1 MENQVPVP
9 PQPQQPQDSDSRP
22 PVPPQYNQYYQ
33 SQPVQGQPWFSQQ
46 GSQPAAPQQGT
57 PVQPVSPQPQQ
68 GAPVQPVVPQYQQG
82 VPMQPAMQ
90 QSQQQWGQQPV
101 CQVPPTPQPMPIQQP
116 APMPQPVQGQLAPM
130 PQPMPVQQ
138 PMPQPAP
145 LQQPLPRAIPTPLTG
160 PERHKVHHSYIW
172 LGSLQLVFAMFVA
185 VVVSSMSI
193 FSELNFSSSGGGEG
207 FVALLSIGGLALV
220 LLITAVA
227 SFLWQWLSYK
237 HLWYEFGDEEFNLY
251 SGILNKKRVHVPY
264 RRIQSVDQRSTLLQ
278 RIFGVCTVNIDTAG
292 GAQNRAVRVPYIQKS
307 QAEILRAEV
316 FTRKQFIESGADP
329 KTFPGIAALGA
340 FSQTGIPQAGMPIP
354 QPGAAASQGQPQA
367 YQQASF
373 PGQPQTPGQPQASG
387 NILDAPAEVWQD
399 VRGIFGGMEVN
410 TGKVTYEHGLSNKE
424 LIFTGLSNNTMF
436 ILLVLGLIGLISQFF
451 TYLAPLFFGSEEQA
465 YDSLVAT
472 AVAVTGGNIIA
483 IVAGGLLAAFAVLWV
498 MSAVAS
504 CLAYGG
510 FKARRRGTR
519 IEVERGLLQHTFQGV
534 DVDRV
539 QSVIIKQSFIRR
551 MIGYCELSLGKIDA
565 MVSDSS
571 DNQQSS
577 SLSTGRVVIHPFVKV
592 NRVPEILEGLIPEFS
607 EVPQGEEVKK
617 VAPVALRR
625 AIIRRSIWQGNGFW
639 LAIITTTLFWG
650 IFKIIFTEEGAA
662 GVSAS
667 SGLTLEGATS
677 AESIMFMVDMFA
689 LSLYA
694 ISVLLFVLDIIGAV
708 LWFKGSSFGYNRK
721 FMQISNGGFSRTS
734 VTFPRQKI
742 QFGYTKTNPF
752 QRLAKTATVFAR
764 SAAGLGGTTAYLI
777 DVTEDDAA
785 LWLEWLKPRRAKN
798 S

>member
-1 MENQVPVP
+1 MENQVPTP
-9 PQPQQPQDSDSRP
+9 SQQSQQPQDSDSRP

-33 SQPVQGQPWFSQQ
+33 AQPKQGQPWFSQQ
-46 GSQPAAPQQGT
+46 GGQPAGSQQGT
-57 PVQPVSPQPQQ
+57 PVQPGVPWPQQ
-68 GAPVQPVVPQYQQG
+68 GAPVQPAVPQYQQG
-82 VPMQPAMQ
+82 VPTQPVVPQ
-90 QSQQQWGQQPV
+90 PQQQWGQQPIY
-101 CQVPPTPQPMPIQQP
+101 QVS
-116 APMPQPVQGQLAPM
+116 PM
-130 PQPMPVQQ
+130 PQPMPVHQ

-145 LQQPLPRAIPTPLTG
+145 LQQPLPQAIPTPPTG

-185 VVVSSMSI
+185 IVVSSMSI

-340 FSQTGIPQAGMPIP
+340 FSQTGIPQAGMPIS

-367 YQQASF
+367 YPQASF

-483 IVAGGLLAAFAVLWV
+483 IVAGGLLAAFAVVWV

-639 LAIITTTLFWG
+639 LAIITTLLWG

-677 AESIMFMVDMFA
+677 AASIMFMVDMFA

-694 ISVLLFVLDIIGAV
+694 ISVLLFVLDVIGAV

-764 SAAGLGGTTAYLI
+764 SAAGMGGTTVQLI
-777 DVTEDDAA
+777 DATEDDAA
-785 LWLEWLKPRRAKN
+785 LWLEWLKPRRVKN